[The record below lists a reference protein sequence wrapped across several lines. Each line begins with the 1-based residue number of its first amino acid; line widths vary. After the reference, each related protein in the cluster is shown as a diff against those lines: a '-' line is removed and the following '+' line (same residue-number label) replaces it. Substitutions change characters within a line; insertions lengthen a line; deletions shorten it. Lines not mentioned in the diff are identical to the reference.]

1 MVFDI
6 DKQTI
11 KDIELFPEKGN
22 DYSIF
27 SFYDRTSTAGGQ
39 EKLYKY
45 FKTPISD
52 LEILANRKL
61 EIEFFFNANC
71 LLQLKARQ
79 IDFIEHYLRNRR
91 VPLKDH
97 IIDATANW
105 LSNKLKPNGDY
116 YIITEGISYIIYLLI
131 DLDSYLKQIETLVIP
146 KPLAHQ
152 FLILKE
158 FISRNPLKEIIINTS
173 KKTQNLSFSLI
184 NKLDYY
190 FRVKRKNAFREVLDI
205 VYEIDVLQALSQ
217 LMKQESLTL
226 PEFMSDSIPTFEVVD
241 CFHPFLN
248 NPVSNSFSFNS
259 NKTLCFLTGPNM
271 SGKSTFLKSIGLII
285 YLAHLGFPVPAKQLR
300 TSLFNGLFTTI
311 NLSDSLNLGYS
322 HFYSEVK
329 RVKDIAIK
337 IKTTENIVVIF
348 DELFRGTNVKD
359 AYDATLMIISALSRI
374 KGNFFF
380 ISTHLL
386 EVAESLNHQNRIT
399 FKCFESNLKNQKP
412 VYDFKLKE
420 GISKERIGIS
430 IIKNEKINDIF
441 DQIIRDQ
448 EV

>member
-27 SFYDRTSTAGGQ
+27 SFYDRTNTAGGQ

-152 FLILKE
+152 SLK
-158 FISRNPLKEIIINTS
+158 R
-173 KKTQNLSFSLI
+173 
-184 NKLDYY
+184 
-190 FRVKRKNAFREVLDI
+190 
-205 VYEIDVLQALSQ
+205 
-217 LMKQESLTL
+217 
-226 PEFMSDSIPTFEVVD
+226 
-241 CFHPFLN
+241 
-248 NPVSNSFSFNS
+248 
-259 NKTLCFLTGPNM
+259 
-271 SGKSTFLKSIGLII
+271 
-285 YLAHLGFPVPAKQLR
+285 
-300 TSLFNGLFTTI
+300 
-311 NLSDSLNLGYS
+311 
-322 HFYSEVK
+322 
-329 RVKDIAIK
+329 
-337 IKTTENIVVIF
+337 
-348 DELFRGTNVKD
+348 
-359 AYDATLMIISALSRI
+359 
-374 KGNFFF
+374 
-380 ISTHLL
+380 
-386 EVAESLNHQNRIT
+386 NHQ
-399 FKCFESNLKNQKP
+399 
-412 VYDFKLKE
+412 
-420 GISKERIGIS
+420 
-430 IIKNEKINDIF
+430 
-441 DQIIRDQ
+441 
-448 EV
+448 